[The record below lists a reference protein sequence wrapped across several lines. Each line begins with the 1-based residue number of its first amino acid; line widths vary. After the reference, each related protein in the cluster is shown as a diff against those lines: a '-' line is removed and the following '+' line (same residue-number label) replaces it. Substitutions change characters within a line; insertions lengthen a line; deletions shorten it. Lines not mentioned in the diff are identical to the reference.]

1 MSDTPAPVEV
11 HETEEQLV
19 TTAQEAVFQSNW
31 IVGEC
36 AAKWT
41 ERYARGRTD
50 ADFALLVGLSADQ
63 IYQRRRVW
71 EAFQGQRDTFPHLKW
86 SHYYCA
92 LTWDDARECLEW
104 AEETLSTVAE
114 MRAWRRARR
123 GEDLSLEALDDA
135 LQLHPQAAHV
145 VAVPTLTGDAVTV
158 HASPDFESTTGG
170 ERLATVAGQAR
181 ETGAEGEYTP
191 SRTEL
196 PALPGKPLP
205 NAPAPSR
212 SRARSPR
219 PSRDLPRRWT
229 SSSSRNSRTFRRRSK
244 PAFNVRRKTSIPRS
258 PDFRDSRVVGTP

>member
-191 SRTEL
+191 FRTGAAG
-196 PALPGKPLP
+196 PAGK
-205 NAPAPSR
+205 APPE
-212 SRARSPR
+212 R
-219 PSRDLPRRWT
+219 PSTEQIARKITSALERFAQAMDKQFLKEFPDLPEKIQARFQRAAEDF
-229 SSSSRNSRTFRRRSK
+229 NSAITRL
-244 PAFNVRRKTSIPRS
+244 P
-258 PDFRDSRVVGTP
+258 